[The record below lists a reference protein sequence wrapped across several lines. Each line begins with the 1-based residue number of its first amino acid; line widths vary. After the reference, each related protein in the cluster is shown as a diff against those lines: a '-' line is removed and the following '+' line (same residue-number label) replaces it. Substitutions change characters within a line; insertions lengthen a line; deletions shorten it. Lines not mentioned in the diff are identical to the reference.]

1 MASLIERAPCEGLLP
16 LEIPECQLTGVALG
30 QVTSIAPFNG
40 KDRAVAVALKPLG
53 LSLPKPGKSS
63 AKGGATC
70 LWTGQGQAFL
80 IGAAPPETLQGLA
93 ALTDQSDGWA
103 AMRLDGLQGEAVL
116 ARLVP
121 LDLRMAAFARGAVLR
136 SQLGHMPM
144 ILRRTGAQGFQIM
157 VFRSMAATA
166 VHELHQAMR
175 SVAAR
180 G

>member
-1 MASLIERAPCEGLLP
+1 M
-16 LEIPECQLTGVALG
+16 
-30 QVTSIAPFNG
+30 
-40 KDRAVAVALKPLG
+40 
-53 LSLPKPGKSS
+53 
-63 AKGGATC
+63 
-70 LWTGQGQAFL
+70 
-80 IGAAPPETLQGLA
+80 PPEALQGIA

-103 AMRLDGLQGEAVL
+103 ALCLDGPQAEAVL

-121 LDLRMAAFARGAVLR
+121 LDLRSAVFARGAVLR
-136 SQLGHMPM
+136 CQLGHLPA
-144 ILRRTGAQGFQIM
+144 ILRRTGSTAFQIL

>member
-1 MASLIERAPCEGLLP
+1 MTPG
-16 LEIPECQLTGVALG
+16 CQLTEVALG

-40 KDRAVAVALKPLG
+40 KDRVVSSALKSLG
-53 LSLPKPGKSS
+53 LSFPKPGKSS
-63 AKGGATC
+63 SKAGVTC
-70 LWTGQGQAFL
+70 LWTGRGQAFL
-80 IGAAPPETLQGLA
+80 IGTAPPEAVQGIS

-103 AMRLDGLQGEAVL
+103 AMCLDGPQAEAVL

-121 LDLRMAAFARGAVLR
+121 LDLRAAAFARGAVLR
-136 SQLGHMPM
+136 CQLGHMPV
-144 ILRRTGAQGFQIM
+144 ILHRTGPVAFQIL